1 MHAYMKQPRLA
12 PQANRGFTL
21 IELMIALVVLAI
33 VLAMAVPS
41 FRESAARSALKT
53 STMDLIASINNS
65 RAQAV
70 NLGATAT
77 LSATDGVSWTNG
89 WEMTLPAPHDKENQD
104 FRPRNNVS
112 VITTGGETSMDFR
125 RDGTTSAQV
134 TFQICHDNLTAETGR
149 EISINRLGRTTNQE
163 FICP

>member
-1 MHAYMKQPRLA
+1 MKRQFRTPS
-12 PQANRGFTL
+12 QSQGFTL

-33 VLAMAVPS
+33 VMALAIPS

-70 NLGATAT
+70 NLGTVAT
-77 LSATDGVSWTNG
+77 LAATDGVSWTNG
-89 WEMTLPAPHDKENQD
+89 WEMTIPAPHDKENQE
-104 FRPRNNVS
+104 FAAKANVS
-112 VITTGGETSMDFR
+112 IVTVGGENSLDFR

-134 TFQICHDNLTAETGR
+134 VFQVCHDNLTAETGR
-149 EISINRLGRTTNQE
+149 QISINRLGRTTNEE